1 MLNMQKKTLITHYK
15 KHLIMSK
22 DYYTKAEVNKLLAD
36 QKEEILAII
45 PKFAKHQEFDLKI
58 AHPGLLVRN
67 NEIERL
73 RNQLLNNNLIEF
85 VHSNLFAKVFSKYGL
100 ENTSYSKPIVK
111 WIGQKNLCPYLL
123 DQLDE
128 YYFLERDNIDKK
140 ANYIFGIKN
149 AAELRIKYKKNKDK
163 LPTNYSIIDKIV
175 QTLID
180 ERKLLYEDQ
189 EYFEKFIKPDLE
201 NDNEDF
207 PPEYYS
213 GPF

>member
-1 MLNMQKKTLITHYK
+1 MQKKTLITHYK

-45 PKFAKHQEFDLKI
+45 PKLAKHQEFDLKI
-58 AHPGLLVRN
+58 AHPGLLARN
-67 NEIERL
+67 KEIERL

-85 VHSNLFAKVFSKYGL
+85 VPSNLFAKVFSKYRL
-100 ENTSYSKPIVK
+100 ENKSYSKPIVK

>member
-1 MLNMQKKTLITHYK
+1 
-15 KHLIMSK
+15 MSK

-58 AHPGLLVRN
+58 AHPGLLARN

-73 RNQLLNNNLIEF
+73 RNQLLNNKLIES
-85 VHSNLFAKVFSKYGL
+85 VPSNLFAKVFSKYRL

-111 WIGQKNLCPYLL
+111 CIGQKNLCPYLL

-128 YYFLERDNIDKK
+128 YYFLKRDNIDKK

-149 AAELRIKYKKNKDK
+149 AAELRIKYSKNKDK

-189 EYFEKFIKPDLE
+189 GYFEKFIKPDLE

-213 GPF
+213 GPFY

>member
-1 MLNMQKKTLITHYK
+1 
-15 KHLIMSK
+15 MSK
-22 DYYTKAEVNKLLAD
+22 EYYTKAEVNKLLAD

-45 PKFAKHQEFDLKI
+45 PKFAKHQGFDLKI
-58 AHPGLLVRN
+58 ERDI
-67 NEIERL
+67 EIELL
-73 RNQLLNNNLIEF
+73 RNQLLINNLIEF
-85 VHSNLFAKVFSKYGL
+85 VPFNLFVKVFSKYGL
-100 ENTSYSKPIVK
+100 ENTSYTKPIVK

-128 YYFLERDNIDKK
+128 YYFLERDNINKK

-149 AAELRIKYKKNKDK
+149 AAELRVKYNKNKDK

-175 QTLID
+175 QTLIY
-180 ERKLLYEDQ
+180 ERKLLYEER

>member
-1 MLNMQKKTLITHYK
+1 
-15 KHLIMSK
+15 MSK
-22 DYYTKAEVNKLLAD
+22 EYYTKAEVNKLLAD

-45 PKFAKHQEFDLKI
+45 PKFAKHQGFDLKI
-58 AHPGLLVRN
+58 ERGI
-67 NEIERL
+67 EIELL
-73 RNQLLNNNLIEF
+73 RKQLLINNLIEF
-85 VHSNLFAKVFSKYGL
+85 VPFDLFAKVFSKYEL
-100 ENTSYSKPIVK
+100 ENTSYTKPIVK

-128 YYFLERDNIDKK
+128 YYFLERDNINKK

-149 AAELRIKYKKNKDK
+149 AAELRVKYNKNKDK

-175 QTLID
+175 QTLIY
-180 ERKLLYEDQ
+180 ERKLLYEEQ

-201 NDNEDF
+201 NDNEDY

>member
-1 MLNMQKKTLITHYK
+1 MQKKTLIMHYK

-58 AHPGLLVRN
+58 AHPGLLARN

-73 RNQLLNNNLIEF
+73 RNQLLNNKLIEF
-85 VHSNLFAKVFSKYGL
+85 VPSNLFAKVFSKYGL

-128 YYFLERDNIDKK
+128 YYFLKRDNIDKK

-149 AAELRIKYKKNKDK
+149 AAELRIKYSKNKDK

-189 EYFEKFIKPDLE
+189 GYFEKFIKPDLE

-213 GPF
+213 GPFY

>member
-1 MLNMQKKTLITHYK
+1 MQKKTLITHYK

-58 AHPGLLVRN
+58 AHPGLLARN

-73 RNQLLNNNLIEF
+73 RNQLLINNLIEF
-85 VHSNLFAKVFSKYGL
+85 VPFNLFVKVFSKYGL
-100 ENTSYSKPIVK
+100 ENTSYTKPIVK

-140 ANYIFGIKN
+140 ANYIFGIKMQQN
-149 AAELRIKYKKNKDK
+149 
-163 LPTNYSIIDKIV
+163 
-175 QTLID
+175 
-180 ERKLLYEDQ
+180 
-189 EYFEKFIKPDLE
+189 LE
-201 NDNEDF
+201 
-207 PPEYYS
+207 
-213 GPF
+213 

>member
-58 AHPGLLVRN
+58 AHPGLLARN

-73 RNQLLNNNLIEF
+73 RNQLLNNKLIEF
-85 VHSNLFAKVFSKYGL
+85 VPSNLFAKVFSKYRL

-149 AAELRIKYKKNKDK
+149 AAELRIKYRKNKDK

>member
-1 MLNMQKKTLITHYK
+1 MQKKTLITHYK

-58 AHPGLLVRN
+58 AHPGLLARN

-73 RNQLLNNNLIEF
+73 RNLLFNNKLIEL
-85 VHSNLFAKVFSKYGL
+85 VPSNLFAKVFSKYGL

-128 YYFLERDNIDKK
+128 YYFLKRDNIDKK

-149 AAELRIKYKKNKDK
+149 AAELRIKYSKNKDK

-189 EYFEKFIKPDLE
+189 GYFEKFIKPDLE

-213 GPF
+213 GPFY